1 MNQKIDQVRALHLFA
16 ALSDQQF
23 AELMNKSRTVKL
35 KKSESLFHMGDK
47 ASSFC
52 VLTSGGVK
60 LTVNSPQGIEKVMM
74 IVRPSE
80 LFAEAIMF
88 MEKRQYP
95 VNAIA
100 LQDSE
105 VICFDNNTFVGFLR
119 GSPDLSLKMLS
130 LLSLRLHK
138 QINEIEILST
148 QNSTSRVLNY
158 LSTMI
163 TDDGNNS
170 AVVMLDTSK
179 KNLASRLSI
188 APETLSRILH
198 KLTQDGIIE
207 IEGRCITVADI
218 SKYRRYLFN
227 E

>member
-1 MNQKIDQVRALHLFA
+1 MTEKIDQVRALHLFA
-16 ALSDQQF
+16 ALSAQQF
-23 AELMNKSRTVKL
+23 ETLMNKSRSHQL
-35 KKSESLFHMGDK
+35 KKSALLFTMGDS

-52 VLTSGGVK
+52 VLTSGSLK
-60 LTVNSPQGIEKVMM
+60 LTVDSPQGIEKVMM
-74 IVRPSE
+74 IVRPFE

-88 MEKRQYP
+88 MEKHRYP

-100 LQDSE
+100 LEDSE

-119 GSPDLSLKMLS
+119 DSPDLSLKMLS

-138 QINEIEILST
+138 QINEIELLST

-163 TDDGNNS
+163 TDDGSNS
-170 AVVMLDTSK
+170 TAMMLDTSK

-198 KLTQDGIIE
+198 KLTIDGIIE
-207 IEGRCITVADI
+207 IEGRCITVTDI

>member
-1 MNQKIDQVRALHLFA
+1 MK
-16 ALSDQQF
+16 
-23 AELMNKSRTVKL
+23 KSRSVGL
-35 KKSESLFHMGDK
+35 KKSESLFNMGDK

-52 VLTSGGVK
+52 VLMSGGLK
-60 LTVNSPQGIEKVMM
+60 LTVDSPQGIEKVMM
-74 IVRPSE
+74 IVRPFE

-88 MEKRQYP
+88 LEKHQSP

-119 GSPDLSLKMLS
+119 DSSDLSLKMLS

-163 TDDGNNS
+163 ADDGSNS

>member
-1 MNQKIDQVRALHLFA
+1 MNPKIDQVRALHLFA
-16 ALSDQQF
+16 ALSDHQF
-23 AELMNKSRTVKL
+23 VELMKKSRSVGL

-52 VLTSGGVK
+52 VLMSGSLK
-60 LTVNSPQGIEKVMM
+60 LTVDSPQGIEKVMM
-74 IVRPSE
+74 IIRPLE

-88 MEKRQYP
+88 MEKCQYP

-100 LQDSE
+100 LQDSK
-105 VICFDNNTFVGFLR
+105 VICFDNNTFVGLLR
-119 GSPDLSLKMLS
+119 DSPDLSLKMLS

-158 LSTMI
+158 ISTMI
-163 TDDGNNS
+163 SDDGTNC
-170 AVVMLDTSK
+170 AVMMLDTSK

-198 KLTQDGIIE
+198 KLTQDGVIE
-207 IEGRCITVADI
+207 IEGRHITVADI

-227 E
+227 G